1 MVLFRPKRKSM
12 DFSLK
17 IRLNG
22 KQLYETNSLK
32 YLDIRIDNKINW
44 RARINDIALKL
55 IKANAI
61 LYKVRDFADARVLKS
76 IYYAL
81 FESHIH
87 YACIMWGQNV

>member
-1 MVLFRPKRKSM
+1 M

-22 KQLYETNSLK
+22 KQLYETNSVK

-44 RARINDIALKL
+44 RAHINDIALKL
-55 IKANAI
+55 IKANAM

-81 FESHIH
+81 FELHIH
-87 YACIMWGQNV
+87 YTCIIWGQNM